1 MSGTQQRR
9 GRKTGDAAFA
19 VIAMAAILA
28 SGCASLPDHGTP
40 ADIPP
45 PPLQLIA
52 AGTLELPRNCELRD
66 GVVYRMD
73 FVVQS
78 DGRVADIQP
87 EPAPA
92 CLQAALTAWVNSFQY
107 SPPGETVPTVID
119 WMAVSARRG
128 N

>member
-1 MSGTQQRR
+1 M
-9 GRKTGDAAFA
+9 
-19 VIAMAAILA
+19 IAMAAILA
-28 SGCASLPDHGTP
+28 SGCASLPNHRTP

-66 GVVYRMD
+66 GVVYRTD
-73 FVVQS
+73 SVVKS

-87 EPAPA
+87 EPALA
-92 CLQAALTAWVNSFQY
+92 CLQAALSAWVNSFQY

-128 N
+128 D